1 VALLPLLAVEK
12 IEEAKLK
19 EEGKKRYWDAG
30 KSFLATTMVLIS
42 CLLVYFKAS
51 PGALLNIGSVLRP
64 GSEPSVLPNS
74 FTMLSPT
81 PSSTWEPAAGDTAP
95 EGPAAGGTAPEG
107 PPPKPPVPGPATPPL
122 GPASRPDGTLS
133 SPPPPS

>member
-42 CLLVYFKAS
+42 C
-51 PGALLNIGSVLRP
+51 
-64 GSEPSVLPNS
+64 
-74 FTMLSPT
+74 
-81 PSSTWEPAAGDTAP
+81 
-95 EGPAAGGTAPEG
+95 
-107 PPPKPPVPGPATPPL
+107 
-122 GPASRPDGTLS
+122 
-133 SPPPPS
+133 